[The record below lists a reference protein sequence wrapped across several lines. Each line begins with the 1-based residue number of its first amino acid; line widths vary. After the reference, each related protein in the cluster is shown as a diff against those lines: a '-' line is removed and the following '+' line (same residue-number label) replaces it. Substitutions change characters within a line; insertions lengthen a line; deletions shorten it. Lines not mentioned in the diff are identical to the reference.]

1 MKLQRGESL
10 SLILVVAAFLV
21 SAVLYSRLPERV
33 PTHWNARGEVNGYMT
48 KPIGAFFG
56 PALMAF
62 VFLVFLALPAIS
74 PKGFRFESFRAVWG
88 VLQAAILGVL
98 FFMNTLV
105 LLAAMGK
112 PVDMPRGAAAA
123 VGVLLVVLGNFLG
136 KVTRNFF
143 VGIRTPWT
151 LASEEVWFKTH
162 RLGGKLFVFAGL
174 ATFALGLAGAG
185 GIVIGIV
192 IAAAALISAGASYV
206 FYRRIEGFRAE
217 ADR

>member
-1 MKLQRGESL
+1 
-10 SLILVVAAFLV
+10 
-21 SAVLYSRLPERV
+21 
-33 PTHWNARGEVNGYMT
+33 
-48 KPIGAFFG
+48 
-56 PALMAF
+56 
-62 VFLVFLALPAIS
+62 
-74 PKGFRFESFRAVWG
+74 
-88 VLQAAILGVL
+88 
-98 FFMNTLV
+98 
-105 LLAAMGK
+105 
-112 PVDMPRGAAAA
+112 AAAA

-185 GIVIGIV
+185 GLVVRLGLP
-192 IAAAALISAGASYV
+192 ARGLALAGASYV